1 MKDQF
6 AHTEKF
12 SVQFNVSLQNNMI
25 CFPSKLLIPIN
36 SKTGFPSI
44 KFCYAKEFRKRVTFK
59 LIENKMC

>member
-12 SVQFNVSLQNNMI
+12 SVQFNVSLQNNI
-25 CFPSKLLIPIN
+25 CFPSNLLIPIN
-36 SKTGFPSI
+36 SVMHPA
-44 KFCYAKEFRKRVTFK
+44 AKEFRKRVTFK